1 MTGPP
6 TREDRRRGAST
17 PRAPSSSTREAER
30 YTAPP
35 PPRGMVNFTANPCWI
50 CGATVAARAGIFTCP
65 PGRYVRGSGL
75 VAHRPDPAATGT
87 VAERLASGCPG
98 PPVIRVLAPG
108 QRAPRRK
115 VAA

>member
-1 MTGPP
+1 
-6 TREDRRRGAST
+6 
-17 PRAPSSSTREAER
+17 
-30 YTAPP
+30 
-35 PPRGMVNFTANPCWI
+35 MVNFTANPCWI

-75 VAHRPDPAATGT
+75 VAHRPDPDAAGT
-87 VAERLASGCPG
+87 VAERLASGCPR
-98 PPVIRVLAPG
+98 PPIVQILKPG

>member
-6 TREDRRRGAST
+6 AKNRRRGAST
-17 PRAPSSSTREAER
+17 PRPSSSSTREAER

-50 CGATVAARAGIFTCP
+50 CGATVAAGAGIFTCP

-75 VAHRPDPAATGT
+75 VAHRPDPDAAGT
-87 VAERLASGCPG
+87 VAERLASGCPR
-98 PPVIRVLAPG
+98 PPIVQILKPG

>member
-6 TREDRRRGAST
+6 TKDRRRGAST
-17 PRAPSSSTREAER
+17 PRPSSDLIREAEH
-30 YTAPP
+30 YTAPA
-35 PPRGMVNFTANPCWI
+35 PPRGMTNWRPSMCWI
-50 CGATVAARAGIFTCP
+50 CGLRVKARAGIFTCP

-75 VAHRPDPAATGT
+75 VAHRPDPGATGT

-98 PPVIRVLAPG
+98 PPVIQVLAPG
-108 QRAPRRK
+108 QRGPRRK

>member
-6 TREDRRRGAST
+6 TTDRRRGAST

-75 VAHRPDPAATGT
+75 VAHRPDPDAAGT
-87 VAERLASGCPG
+87 VAERLASGCPR
-98 PPVIRVLAPG
+98 PPIVQILKPG

>member
-6 TREDRRRGAST
+6 TKDRRRGAST
-17 PRAPSSSTREAER
+17 PRPPSSSTREAER
-30 YTAPP
+30 YTAAPRQ
-35 PPRGMVNFTANPCWI
+35 RGMVNFAPGICWI
-50 CGATVAARAGIFTCP
+50 CGLRVEARAGIFTCP